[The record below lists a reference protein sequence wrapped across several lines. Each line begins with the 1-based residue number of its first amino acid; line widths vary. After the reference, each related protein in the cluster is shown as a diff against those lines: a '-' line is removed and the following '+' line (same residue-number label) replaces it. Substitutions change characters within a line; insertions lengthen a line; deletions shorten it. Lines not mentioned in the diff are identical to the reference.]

1 MAQKPKL
8 PCSSKYLNRKGELNQ
23 QENSIK
29 IHSHQDKYTLH
40 LISFSGTTVYEQNLI
55 LAYYAAS
62 KQNSRQRW
70 LA

>member
-1 MAQKPKL
+1 VW
-8 PCSSKYLNRKGELNQ
+8 SKNWDVETFGFQ
-23 QENSIK
+23 IM
-29 IHSHQDKYTLH
+29 
-40 LISFSGTTVYEQNLI
+40 FSGTSVFEQNLI